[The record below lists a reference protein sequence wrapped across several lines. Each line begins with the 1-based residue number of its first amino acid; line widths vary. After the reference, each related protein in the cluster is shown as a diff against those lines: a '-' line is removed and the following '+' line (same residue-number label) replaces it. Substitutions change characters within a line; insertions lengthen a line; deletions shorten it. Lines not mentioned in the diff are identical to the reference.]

1 MKKLFTNK
9 QKFIYYFI
17 LYTLLIFG
25 FILLYKY
32 YQSSVHIKITP
43 EEVEYIMISD
53 IEEGKTEFLDM
64 QRTAEIIELFNDMKH
79 IKRDF
84 NGNGSGKYPAFEIK
98 LKNGELLTL
107 FVIGTQKWNVIVE
120 GRPWQWI
127 DYWGA
132 PDYEYWDIVSY
143 IGEQTEWRQ
152 LYTELI
158 VEFFS

>member
-17 LYTLLIFG
+17 LYTLLIFE

-53 IEEGKTEFLDM
+53 IEEGKTGFLDM
-64 QRTAEIIELFNDMKH
+64 QRTAEIIEL
-79 IKRDF
+79 
-84 NGNGSGKYPAFEIK
+84 
-98 LKNGELLTL
+98 LNGEFLTL